1 MQLLPAPSSTTI
13 TIRLAPLTSGNVSH
27 GDLSNLP
34 VGTGVQLHDPGLTAG
49 TTYTVRLHFA
59 ELTWTAAGQRK
70 FNVAING
77 TNVLTAFDVFAAAGG
92 RNRAISEQFT
102 AAANESGQIVIGFS
116 QAGADNPEVSGI
128 EVLH

>member
-1 MQLLPAPSSTTI
+1 
-13 TIRLAPLTSGNVSH
+13 
-27 GDLSNLP
+27 
-34 VGTGVQLHDPGLTAG
+34 
-49 TTYTVRLHFA
+49 
-59 ELTWTAAGQRK
+59 
-70 FNVAING
+70 
-77 TNVLTAFDVFAAAGG
+77 LTAFDVFAAAGG